1 MATGGNQ
8 PAPAVK
14 ALTCPSCGGG
24 VKLRAAGYSVT
35 VACEYCSSIL
45 DVSNPEVRLITE
57 YHQALEDLE
66 IKLGTRGTL
75 KGVEWEVV
83 GYLRRSEGGAYPWE
97 EYLLFNP
104 YHGYRWLVT
113 NGRGWSFGEMLTRT
127 PTSARF
133 GRGDLEL
140 DGEAYKGFFRNGE
153 AQVDYVLGEFYW
165 RVAVGE
171 TVATDDFV
179 RPGWM
184 LSREANGQEVSWT
197 LLELLDRREIRDA
210 FGVEPPRH
218 PWPPLPHQ
226 PSPYGPILRTS
237 LKVALAAIAFLIL
250 VSVLFSG
257 GSTLLQRSLT
267 VPVDGQTH
275 SVTLGPIVASRPY
288 QLIAVDAV
296 APDIE
301 NQWVDLDY
309 SLVNRRTQA
318 SYDAYGLAEHYSGR
332 DSDGP
337 WTEGSRSK
345 TVKIAGVPAGTYDLV
360 LDFSGNSWRQGGSSY
375 SVPDQ
380 PSWGASPPTGQV
392 LHLTVRSGIIFPS
405 NLLAALIALLLPLVL
420 VLWRHVKFEQARQ
433 GESDQGLT
441 GLAAALSSSDDDDE
455 DDD

>member
-1 MATGGNQ
+1 
-8 PAPAVK
+8 
-14 ALTCPSCGGG
+14 
-24 VKLRAAGYSVT
+24 
-35 VACEYCSSIL
+35 
-45 DVSNPEVRLITE
+45 
-57 YHQALEDLE
+57 
-66 IKLGTRGTL
+66 
-75 KGVEWEVV
+75 VEWEVV

-133 GRGDLEL
+133 GRGDLAL

-184 LSREANGQEVSWT
+184 LSREANGEEVSWT

-210 FGVEPPRH
+210 FGVEPPRR

-226 PSPYGPILRTS
+226 PSPYGPMLRAG
-237 LKVALAAIAFLIL
+237 LMVALAACAFLFL
-250 VSVLFSG
+250 VWVVFRG
-257 GSTLLQRSLT
+257 GSTLLQRTLT
-267 VPVDGQTH
+267 VPVDAQTH
-275 SVTLGPIVASRPY
+275 SVTLGPIVAARPY

-309 SLVNRRTQA
+309 SLVNRQTQA

-360 LDFSGNSWRQGGSSY
+360 LDFSGNSWRQGSSSSY
-375 SVPDQ
+375 ALPDQ
-380 PSWGASPPTGQV
+380 PAWGVSQPAGQV